1 MKIVVC
7 VKYCPDAQGERT
19 FNDTDHTTE
28 RDDEGVLS
36 ELDEYAVEAA
46 LKISDAGDAEVIALT
61 VGPEDADQAVRK
73 ALQMGADAG
82 VHVCDDAIAGS
93 DALATSQIIA
103 AAVSKI
109 GDVDLLLT
117 GMASTDG
124 EMGVVPAMVAER
136 LSLPAVTY
144 VSKMS
149 IESGEVVAQRE
160 GDAFSETIAATLP
173 ALVSVTDQ
181 FGDARYPS
189 FKGIMAAK
197 KKPVDE
203 WELEDLDIDEDSVG
217 LDASWAR
224 VSDVAARP
232 ARTKGE
238 IIEDE
243 GNGGEK
249 LAEFLAA
256 KKFI

>member
-19 FNDTDHTTE
+19 FNDADHTTE

-46 LKISDAGDAEVIALT
+46 LQIADERDAEVIALT

-73 ALQMGADAG
+73 ALQMGATAG

-103 AAVSKI
+103 TAVQKI

-144 VSKMS
+144 VSELTVTDS
-149 IESGEVVAQRE
+149 DVVAKRE

-181 FGDARYPS
+181 FGEARYPT

-197 KKPVDE
+197 KKPLDE
-203 WELEDLDIDEDSVG
+203 WELEDLDIDEDGVG

-224 VSDVAARP
+224 VSNVTERP
-232 ARTKGE
+232 PRTQGE
-238 IIEDE
+238 VITDE